1 LDFGKGKLIMRKKI
15 IVRGP
20 VLSRSGYGEQARF
33 ALRSLRK
40 HEDRFDIYLDNTNWG
55 HTGWVV
61 GEGEERSYIDF
72 LLKKTFHFLQTQP
85 QFDISLQV
93 TIPNEW
99 ERLATVNVGY
109 TAGIETTKIAP
120 GWIEKSNMM
129 DKIIVISN
137 HSKHT
142 LVETVYDAYD
152 KNTNQHVG
160 KVSVSTPVEVVN
172 YPAKLI
178 EKKSIELNFETD
190 FNFLTVSQWG
200 PRKNIANTIKW
211 FVENFKDNE
220 NVGLVVKGFVRNNST
235 MDKQYSKNS
244 LKSLIDP
251 EAKCKVYLLHG
262 DMADEEMIGLYQHPA
277 IKCLISLSHGEGF
290 GLPLFEAAY
299 SGLPILTTNWS
310 GQCDFLNMPVK
321 VRKKGSK
328 KKTETSMKPMFAE
341 VSYTIGPIQKEAVW
355 DGVLQA
361 DSMWSYPEENS
372 YKKALSNVH
381 EEYDKYKDMAEKL
394 KTWVKKE
401 FESDKQHD
409 AFANAVLPTEEKQEE
424 SVVSFD

>member
-1 LDFGKGKLIMRKKI
+1 MRKKI

-129 DKIIVISN
+129 DKIIVISS
-137 HSKHT
+137 HSKNT

-152 KNTNQHVG
+152 KNTN
-160 KVSVSTPVEVVN
+160 
-172 YPAKLI
+172 
-178 EKKSIELNFETD
+178 
-190 FNFLTVSQWG
+190 
-200 PRKNIANTIKW
+200 
-211 FVENFKDNE
+211 
-220 NVGLVVKGFVRNNST
+220 
-235 MDKQYSKNS
+235 
-244 LKSLIDP
+244 
-251 EAKCKVYLLHG
+251 
-262 DMADEEMIGLYQHPA
+262 
-277 IKCLISLSHGEGF
+277 
-290 GLPLFEAAY
+290 
-299 SGLPILTTNWS
+299 
-310 GQCDFLNMPVK
+310 
-321 VRKKGSK
+321 
-328 KKTETSMKPMFAE
+328 
-341 VSYTIGPIQKEAVW
+341 
-355 DGVLQA
+355 
-361 DSMWSYPEENS
+361 
-372 YKKALSNVH
+372 
-381 EEYDKYKDMAEKL
+381 
-394 KTWVKKE
+394 
-401 FESDKQHD
+401 
-409 AFANAVLPTEEKQEE
+409 
-424 SVVSFD
+424 